1 MAALLLPV
9 SNRRALHSFREVAP
23 TNESLMIHALFAAHV
38 LRGVDPWLREFHGV
52 PHDVE
57 SRSRLLVKLRLDCV

>member
-1 MAALLLPV
+1 
-9 SNRRALHSFREVAP
+9 
-23 TNESLMIHALFAAHV
+23 MIHALFAAHV